1 MYFRHQIV
9 YPLNAMRGSMVQFD
23 NRRFWPTVL
32 CNFLCSDVSW
42 RKAASSSGDSQL
54 SKHQSLCL
62 NFIVNP
68 STRVHLAGAA
78 VCRMTSCVCMEQ
90 PSFFVAPYFFFLEI
104 SADCS
109 FCLGGY
115 AVLIE
120 NRRVCGIGVAYL
132 CCRHACTFTCSS
144 ARVSQTC
151 L

>member
-1 MYFRHQIV
+1 M
-9 YPLNAMRGSMVQFD
+9 
-23 NRRFWPTVL
+23 L

-90 PSFFVAPYFFFLEI
+90 PSFFVAPYFFFGDFCRLFLLPWRI
-104 SADCS
+104 CCS
-109 FCLGGY
+109 HRKQKDLWHWCCLS
-115 AVLIE
+115 L
-120 NRRVCGIGVAYL
+120 L
-132 CCRHACTFTCSS
+132 QACMHVHLSQCSCEPNLP
-144 ARVSQTC
+144 VGLTGHGT
-151 L
+151 